1 MASVSRPGCRLGT
14 IAAGAH
20 ADLAALHGDPR
31 ADIGVLLDRQPCLR
45 PSMKDGVIDKTEL

>member
-1 MASVSRPGCRLGT
+1 MASVSRLGSRLGT

-20 ADLAALHGDPR
+20 ADLAALHGDPW
-31 ADIGVLLDRQPCLR
+31 ADIGVLLDRQPCLK